1 MKWVSLKICR
11 VSLYHVDSL
20 YYHVHVE
27 SGVYLLY
34 LDVSFDV
41 WLCQMNLKMPL
52 GSLDVGKGMASPPCG
67 TACEFSGFL
76 ALKTPYCIL
85 GTEGEKWQN

>member
-1 MKWVSLKICR
+1 
-11 VSLYHVDSL
+11 
-20 YYHVHVE
+20 
-27 SGVYLLY
+27 
-34 LDVSFDV
+34 
-41 WLCQMNLKMPL
+41 MNLKMPL